1 MSETGQDD
9 DTTAAI
15 MEATYRA
22 LCDHGYPDTSISTI
36 TDEFD
41 KSRSL
46 LYYHYENKDELLADF
61 LRYLLDQLEADLQT
75 IEADD
80 PYEEVLAIV
89 ERLLPPDIESER
101 FRFYRALFGMRSQA
115 PYVDAYREQFARSD
129 TLILAE
135 LTDAVER
142 GIDAGTFQLVDADE
156 VAQFVYATVSGALQR
171 SVTLDDPEMIEH
183 HLTLIE
189 SYLQSQ
195 VVDREDEP
203 S

>member
-1 MSETGQDD
+1 MSETGQDG

-36 TDEFD
+36 ADEFD

-46 LYYHYENKDELLADF
+46 LYYHYEDKDELLADF

-80 PYEEVLAIV
+80 PYGEVLAIV

-101 FRFYRALFGMRSQA
+101 FRFQRALLGMRSQA

-129 TLILAE
+129 ALILAE

-142 GIDAGTFQLVDADE
+142 GIDAGTFRPVDADK
-156 VAQFVYATVSGALQR
+156 VAQFVYAAVSGALQR

-183 HLTLIE
+183 HRTLIE

-195 VVDREDEP
+195 VMDREDEP